1 MKKQLAKITVLS
13 SLIFGINAA
22 NAEAPTAELK
32 VIGTLTVPSCTVN
45 APDDGVYDFGKL
57 SSSLIK
63 SGATTTALTPITKN
77 WTVNCDAETYL
88 NFTPV
93 DNRAAS
99 SANTGVAT
107 SFGMGNVNG
116 TGKIGYYTAQ
126 IKNGTVDGKVSN
138 VFSSVNSTFT
148 ATTVANLTTS
158 MRTGWSSAA
167 NTQSVGKVFTADIT
181 VSPILGG
188 TTVMAGPITEDAEID
203 GSMTMNFAF
212 GI

>member
-63 SGATTTALTPITKN
+63 SGVTTTALTPITKN

-93 DNRAAS
+93 DNRAESVSTA
-99 SANTGVAT
+99 GAT
-107 SFGMGNVNG
+107 NFGMGHVNG

-126 IKNGTVDGKVSN
+126 MKNGTVDGKASN
-138 VFSSVNSTFT
+138 LFSSVNSTFT
-148 ATTVANLTTS
+148 ATTSAYLTKD

-167 NTQSVGKVFTADIT
+167 NTQSVGKIFTADIT
-181 VSPILGG
+181 VSPTLGG
-188 TTVMAGPITEDAEID
+188 TTVMGGPITEDAEID

>member
-63 SGATTTALTPITKN
+63 SGATTTALTPITKS
-77 WTVNCDAETYL
+77 WTVSCDAETYL

-99 SANTGVAT
+99 VSTAGTT
-107 SFGMGNVNG
+107 YFGMGNVNG

-126 IKNGTVDGKVSN
+126 IKNGTVDSKVSN
-138 VFSSVNSTFT
+138 LFSSANAVFT
-148 ATTVANLTTS
+148 ATTSAYLTKD
-158 MRTGWSSAA
+158 MRTGWSSGA
-167 NTQSVGKVFTADIT
+167 NTQSVGKIFTADIT

-188 TTVMAGPITEDAEID
+188 TTVMGGPITEDAEID

>member
-99 SANTGVAT
+99 VSTAGAT
-107 SFGMGNVNG
+107 NFGMGNVND
-116 TGKIGYYTAQ
+116 TGKIGYYMAQ
-126 IKNGTVDGKVSN
+126 IKNGTVDGKPSN
-138 VFSSVNSTFT
+138 LFSSANAVFT
-148 ATTVANLTTS
+148 ATTFANLTTG

-167 NTQSVGKVFTADIT
+167 NTQSVGKIFTADIT

-188 TTVMAGPITEDAEID
+188 TTVMGGPITEDAEID

>member
-63 SGATTTALTPITKN
+63 SGAGTTALTPITKN
-77 WTVNCDAETYL
+77 WTVTCDAETYL

-99 SANTGVAT
+99 ASTAGTTN
-107 SFGMGNVNG
+107 FGMGNVNG

-126 IKNGTVDGKVSN
+126 IKNGTVDTKPSN
-138 VFSSVNSTFT
+138 LFSSATSTF
-148 ATTVANLTTS
+148 AASTVANLTTGL
-158 MRTGWSSAA
+158 RTGWSSAA
-167 NTQSVGKVFTADIT
+167 NTQSVGKIFTADIT

>member
-99 SANTGVAT
+99 VSTAGTTN
-107 SFGMGNVNG
+107 FGMGNVNG

-126 IKNGTVDGKVSN
+126 IKNGTVDTKPSN
-138 VFSSVNSTFT
+138 LFSSATSTF
-148 ATTVANLTTS
+148 AAGTVANLTTGL
-158 MRTGWSSAA
+158 RTGWSSAA
-167 NTQSVGKVFTADIT
+167 NTQSVGKIFTADIT

-188 TTVMAGPITEDAEID
+188 TTVMGGPITEDAEID